1 MSIGDNT
8 TAKLVTMKVWRVRIL
23 TTTWLSYAGFYFCRK
38 NFSIAKSSII
48 DALQISKSEVAHIFT
63 AYLVAYM
70 LGQFLTGILGR
81 KYAARILLLVGMA
94 VSIGCNIVF
103 GFAYLSGPAG
113 YWPLVLFMVI
123 NGFAQATGWA
133 CNVGVLGNWLE
144 RKGRGRVMA
153 LWATCY
159 QLGSVLAKSFAALM
173 LGVAGAVW
181 SFWGASIVLFA
192 VWIIFYFFQ
201 RDKPE
206 DLGFDPIV
214 EEVEVEVRADQSST
228 EAVAEGGIFAGWSR
242 NTIFSVFLMGAC
254 YFSFKFL
261 RYALDSWSP
270 LAGEEIFSL
279 SDAHAGYVSTAF
291 DWVGFLGVLFSG
303 WFSDKFFGGRRY
315 QTILFMTVGMFL
327 SFVFLATLGV
337 KSVLLFGI
345 GLALCGFML
354 MGPDSLL
361 SGVGAIDV
369 GGRKAAIVA
378 AAFINGLGSIGPI
391 FQEEIIGYTI
401 DNYGY
406 AASFNVMIGMSVVAI
421 FGAVYL
427 AYRSRHGRSA
437 L

>member
-1 MSIGDNT
+1 MSNNIASA
-8 TAKLVTMKVWRVRIL
+8 TATMKVWRVRVL

-81 KYAARILLLVGMA
+81 KYATRILLLGGMGL
-94 VSIGCNIVF
+94 SIICNIVF
-103 GFAYLSGPAG
+103 GFAYLTGPAG
-113 YWPLVLFMVI
+113 YWPLVIFMVI

-133 CNVGVLGNWLE
+133 GNVGVLGNWLE
-144 RKGRGRVMA
+144 RKGRGKVMA
-153 LWATCY
+153 WWATCY

-173 LGVAGAVW
+173 LGVAGAAW
-181 SFWGASIVLFA
+181 SFWGASIVLFGI
-192 VWIIFYFFQ
+192 WIAFYLFQ

-206 DLGFDPIV
+206 DVGLDPIV
-214 EEVEVEVRADQSST
+214 EEVEVEASP
-228 EAVAEGGIFAGWSR
+228 EEVAAAAATNKEGLFAGWTR
-242 NTIFSVFLMGAC
+242 NTILSVFLMGSC

-279 SDAHAGYVSTAF
+279 SNANAGYVSTAF
-291 DWVGFLGVLFSG
+291 DWVGFLGVLVSG
-303 WFSDKFFGGRRY
+303 WASDKFFRGRRH
-315 QTILFMTVGMFL
+315 QTILLMTIGMAG
-327 SFVFLATLGV
+327 SFIFLAVLGMQ
-337 KSVLLFGI
+337 SVWLFAI

-369 GGRKAAIVA
+369 GGKNAAILA
-378 AAFINGLGSIGPI
+378 AAIINGLGSIGPI

-406 AASFNVMIGMSVVAI
+406 EASFNLMIGISFIAILGVA
-421 FGAVYL
+421 YL
-427 AYRSRHGRSA
+427 SHRSKKGLSS